1 MATTETGRRS
11 EGLVWIV
18 AVVVLLIAAAVF
30 AVHTRNLHPLS
41 RPHLPWWALALG
53 FAACERA
60 VVHLHFRR
68 SAHSFTL
75 ADIPM
80 VLGLIFAGGPA
91 LLIGALL
98 GSIVPWLMDRHLP
111 PLKIVFN
118 LAQLALATCVAL
130 TITHAL
136 TGSVHTISPAL
147 WLIVLL
153 SVEAGALVSVAL
165 ISLAITLS
173 EGQLTKGMLRQ
184 MFGMDLVL
192 TVTNTALAL
201 AAATIILKQS
211 EAVPLMLIPAGLAY
225 LAYRAYL
232 DEHQRR
238 ERLEFLYEATRTLTR
253 ASDVVAGLDDLLV
266 RAQDAFRVERAEL
279 LLFSSDASMPLR
291 LSAPKADDTNA
302 YTPVDPGL
310 VSALADLLNPD
321 SPAIILERPNRSAAL
336 ERYLQELDVRV
347 AMVAPLPGDRE
358 AIGAIVLAD
367 RVGVARTFDQAD
379 VTLLGAFATNMSV
392 ALQFD
397 RVEQAVWRLHE
408 LQERLEQHASHDP
421 LTGLANRAR
430 FTAQLRA
437 ALDRQGGAVT
447 VLVVDLDDFSQVN
460 DTLGLEAGDEV
471 LTSVAERLRGCV
483 LNGDLVARLDGDEF
497 GVLLRDTD
505 DPEKAG
511 IAVAVRLGKAVA
523 GSDAAARRHVALK
536 ASIGI
541 AAGRAGYDRADEV
554 LGAADIAMHQAKRTG
569 RGGHAV
575 YEPGMQ
581 GAALERHSLRSDL
594 ERALDKAQLVVEFQ
608 PMVSLTDGRVIAA
621 EALVRWQ
628 RSYGRVLAASDFLSL
643 AIEAGLMPAIGD
655 VVLAEACRQGR
666 DWLGAGSGGDSLR
679 VHINL
684 SAVELADDRLPD
696 RITQQLERTGLP
708 PELLVL
714 EVTEGSILSDL
725 DAVALRLKRLRECGV
740 RLAVDDFGAGTARL
754 GYLRSLPLDLVKISR
769 GFVDRAPGNPPDA
782 AFLRTTKELCDALE
796 LQIVG
801 TGIETDEQLALL
813 RSFGYELGQGFL
825 LGRPGTARSTL
836 VGGYRAQTEPAGWL
850 KRLSDITP

>member
-1 MATTETGRRS
+1 MPKTDTGRRS
-11 EGLVWIV
+11 ERLVWAV
-18 AVVVLLIAAAVF
+18 AGAVLLVAAAVF
-30 AVHTRNLHPLS
+30 VFHARDLHPLS
-41 RPHLPWWALALG
+41 RPHLPWWALAVG
-53 FAACERA
+53 FAVCERA

-80 VLGLIFAGGPA
+80 VLGLIFAGGPT
-91 LLIGALL
+91 LLIAALL
-98 GSIVPWLMDRHLP
+98 GSLVPWLLDRRLP
-111 PLKIVFN
+111 PLKMAFN
-118 LAQLALATCVAL
+118 LAQLALATCVAQ

-136 TGSVHTISPAL
+136 TGSVHTVSPVL

-165 ISLAITLS
+165 ISVAIRLS
-173 EGQLTKGMLRQ
+173 EGQLPKGMLAQ

-192 TVTNTALAL
+192 TVTNTTLAL
-201 AAATIILKQS
+201 AAATIIRTQS
-211 EAVPLMLIPAGLAY
+211 EAVPLMLVPTGLAY

-238 ERLEFLYEATRTLTR
+238 ERLEFLYEATRTLTQ
-253 ASDVVAGLDDLLV
+253 ATDVVAALDDLLL
-266 RAQDAFRVERAEL
+266 RAKDAFRVERAEL
-279 LLFSSDASMPLR
+279 LLFSSDASLPLR

-302 YTPVDPGL
+302 YAPVDPGL
-310 VSALADLLNPD
+310 VCALADLIDPD
-321 SPAIILERPNRSAAL
+321 SPAIILERPCPSPAL
-336 ERYLQELDVRV
+336 ERYLHELDVRV
-347 AMVAPLPGDRE
+347 AIVAPLPGDGE

-367 RVGVARTFDQAD
+367 RVGVARTFDWAD

-397 RVEQAVWRLHE
+397 RVEQAVWQLRE
-408 LQERLEQHASHDP
+408 LQERLEHHASHDP

-437 ALDRQGGAVT
+437 ALDRHGGAVA

-460 DTLGLEAGDEV
+460 DALGLGAGDEV
-471 LTSVAERLRGCV
+471 LASLAERLRGCV
-483 LNGDLVARLDGDEF
+483 LSRDLVARLDGDEF
-497 GVLLRDTD
+497 GLLLRDSD
-505 DPEKAG
+505 DPEQAG
-511 IAVAVRLGKAVA
+511 VAVADRLGEAIA
-523 GSDAAARRHVALK
+523 ASDAPGGRHLALK

-541 AAGRAGYDRADEV
+541 AVGRAGYDRADEV
-554 LGAADIAMHQAKRTG
+554 LGAADMAMHQVKRTG

-581 GAALERHSLRSDL
+581 GAAVERHNLRSDL

-608 PMVSLTDGRVIAA
+608 PIVSLTDGRVIAA

-628 RSYGRVLAASDFLSL
+628 RSYGRVLAASEFLSL
-643 AIEAGLMPAIGD
+643 AIEAGLMSTIGD

-666 DWLGAGSGGDSLR
+666 DWLGAGSGGGSLR
-679 VHINL
+679 VHFNL
-684 SAVELADDRLPD
+684 SATELADDGLPD

-714 EVTEGSILSDL
+714 EVTEGVILSDL
-725 DAVALRLKRLRECGV
+725 DAIAPRLRRLRECGV
-740 RLAVDDFGAGTARL
+740 RLSIDDFGSGTSRL
-754 GYLRSLPLDLVKISR
+754 SYLRSLPLDLVKISR
-769 GFVDRAPGNPPDA
+769 GFVERAPRSTTDA

-801 TGIETDEQLALL
+801 TGIETDEQLDLL

-836 VGGYRAQTEPAGWL
+836 VGGYRAPTEPASWL
-850 KRLSDITP
+850 RRLSDVTP